1 MLLDCFGIW
10 IIWIQINYSTRSLGQ
25 LLKCREEKQHFNLF
39 LECLSPKK
47 ISLNTIL
54 KMLFWG
60 ILQIL
65 RQVKQ
70 QPHIWEGKGNE
81 GMKDLCGVMLK
92 NTEILNYHTA
102 LSRNWIE
109 ITFPSLLLSTFSHIC
124 NVSPLVLAELYEGCI
139 FFFVSLFAFYKKIIK
154 IPTCFKRCSVKGIQV
169 PWKCILLIFFFH
181 VNNQFHLSLRI
192 WLDWIT
198 ILCLVFSL
206 HPCFPKELVWTLQ
219 VL

>member
-1 MLLDCFGIW
+1 
-10 IIWIQINYSTRSLGQ
+10 
-25 LLKCREEKQHFNLF
+25 
-39 LECLSPKK
+39 
-47 ISLNTIL
+47 
-54 KMLFWG
+54 MLFWG

-70 QPHIWEGKGNE
+70 QPQIWEGKGNE

-139 FFFVSLFAFYKKIIK
+139 FFFVCLHFTKKLLKFQPALKGAQLKGFKSHGNAF
-154 IPTCFKRCSVKGIQV
+154 C
-169 PWKCILLIFFFH
+169 WFFFPCEQSIPLISQ
-181 VNNQFHLSLRI
+181 NLA
-192 WLDWIT
+192 WLDNNS
-198 ILCLVFSL
+198 LLGVFSSCL
-206 HPCFPKELVWTLQ
+206 LSKGACLNTSGLLGFANFNFNFPFCWCFVSPLNW
-219 VL
+219 VLLTRYYHHKITTPHHCPA